1 MPYQNLLSRYGSEQD
16 SGETRVYV
24 HVMHPRKL
32 TKPEEI
38 AYRDK
43 IAAEDIAQLQRIIED
58 LKDYRQALAA
68 RYNQLETMPYTRKLK
83 LERHPHWK
91 GHIEYI
97 ITITR
102 SYEDK
107 TKVEELREAFP
118 GKERKNALARTNDLL
133 RKYPGIPYEVD
144 IEKRS
149 WEK

>member
-1 MPYQNLLSRYGSEQD
+1 MGYENLLQRYGSTQD

-24 HVMHPRKL
+24 YVMHPRKL
-32 TKPEEI
+32 TKPEEVI
-38 AYRDK
+38 YRDNR
-43 IAAEDIAQLQRIIED
+43 AAQDIATLERLIED
-58 LKDYRQALAA
+58 LKDYRQALTA
-68 RYNQLETMPYTRKLK
+68 RYNELETMPYTRLLK

-102 SYEDK
+102 TYPDK
-107 TKVEELREAFP
+107 TKVEELRETYSGKDRKQAFT
-118 GKERKNALARTNDLL
+118 RTNELL
-133 RKYPGIPYEVD
+133 KQYPGIPYEKD